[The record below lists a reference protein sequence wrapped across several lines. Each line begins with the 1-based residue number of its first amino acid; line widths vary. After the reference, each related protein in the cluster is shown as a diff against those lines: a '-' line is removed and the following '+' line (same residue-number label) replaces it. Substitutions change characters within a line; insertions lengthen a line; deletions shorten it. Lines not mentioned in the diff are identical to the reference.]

1 MMDESFQTSLFACSL
16 EIVLFSYSS
25 PKRFPWILE
34 VFDLPGY
41 SFFKVIEVVVRAE
54 DNLSR
59 DVVKHLSQV
68 GKVFFKI
75 KSVYSYLIRKTES

>member
-1 MMDESFQTSLFACSL
+1 MMDESFQTSLFACAL

-25 PKRFPWILE
+25 PKRFPWILD

-54 DNLSR
+54 ENLSR

-68 GKVFFKI
+68 ISKKAFVTVKV
-75 KSVYSYLIRKTES
+75 